1 MLYYPERVSLKGNDV
16 FYNFRAEGK
25 KKVAQFETDV
35 NLGRI
40 RVKLPNGTALC
51 EYTTDAL
58 FADKEALRFT
68 VAQLLTAATFTV
80 EDATIAARNI
90 RRHMKVVVENGRLR
104 KEVIFTLFG
113 KEITRRKA
121 IGKYAFGH
129 FVMDSNLM
137 LMDEE
142 RSSMFTRHLV
152 FCMWAAFKDA
162 AETVEA
168 ITVPAGVDRNIL
180 YMAFRNTYSERCS
193 TLMSAPMSAN
203 GLPASVQL

>member
-1 MLYYPERVSLKGNDV
+1 MLYYPDRVSLKGNDV

-25 KKVAQFETDV
+25 KKVARVETDV

-40 RVKLPNGTALC
+40 RVKLPNGVSLC
-51 EYTTDAL
+51 EYTTDSL

-68 VAQLLTAATFTV
+68 VAQLLTAATLTV
-80 EDATIAARNI
+80 EDATVAARNI
-90 RRHMKVVVENGRLR
+90 RRHMKAVIENGRLR

-113 KEITRRKA
+113 KEITRSKA

-152 FCMWAAFKDA
+152 FCMWAAFKEA

-168 ITVPAGVDRNIL
+168 ITVPTGIDRNIL
-180 YMAFRNTYSERCS
+180 YMTFRNTYSERCS
-193 TLMSAPMSAN
+193 TLMSAPMTTN

>member
-40 RVKLPNGTALC
+40 RVKLPNGVSLC

-80 EDATIAARNI
+80 EDATVAARNI

-142 RSSMFTRHLV
+142 RSRMFTRHLV

-193 TLMSAPMSAN
+193 TLMSAPMTTN